1 MHHLRGLHIPR
12 SPEPDPGSPTPPD
25 PFGPAPEQPE
35 LPSRA
40 TVRGSP
46 PDDPQDEAVA
56 VTEPSLAALPI
67 AGITRRRVAV
77 IVGALL
83 AAWIVIVFA
92 RQVGEAAAASA
103 RAEAIAAENEQV
115 AAEVTRLQAEL
126 DLIQRQEYI
135 LQQARGLGFGSNAER
150 PFRLTADA
158 PPLSPN
164 APGSGALR
172 LGHDELPQSPLD
184 SWLSLLFGPGPTD

>member
-1 MHHLRGLHIPR
+1 MQHLRGPSTPP
-12 SPEPDPGSPTPPD
+12 SPEPEPGSPIPPD

-35 LPSRA
+35 LPARSS
-40 TVRGSP
+40 VRGSP
-46 PDDPQDEAVA
+46 ADDPLEDLAAQG
-56 VTEPSLAALPI
+56 EPSLAALPI

-103 RAEAIAAENEQV
+103 RAEALETENRQV
-115 AAEVTRLQAEL
+115 ALDIARLEAEL
-126 DLIQRQEYI
+126 ELIQRQEYI
-135 LQQARGLGFGSNAER
+135 VQQARGFGFGGNRER
-150 PFRLTADA
+150 PFRLSADA
-158 PPLSPN
+158 PALPAN
-164 APGSGALR
+164 APGSAAVR

>member
-1 MHHLRGLHIPR
+1 MHHVRGLHTPQ
-12 SPEPDPGSPTPPD
+12 SPQPDPGSPTPPD
-25 PFGPAPEQPE
+25 PFGPAPDQPE
-35 LPSRA
+35 LP
-40 TVRGSP
+40 VRTSIRGTR
-46 PDDPQDEAVA
+46 PDDEPEDGIAVG
-56 VTEPSLAALPI
+56 EPSLGALPI

-77 IVGALL
+77 IVGAVL

-103 RAEAIAAENEQV
+103 RAEALAAENEQV

-126 DLIQRQEYI
+126 ELIQRQEYI
-135 LQQARGLGFGSNAER
+135 LQQARGYGFGSNSER

-158 PPLSPN
+158 PPLSAN
-164 APGSGALR
+164 APGSAAVR
-172 LGHDELPQSPLD
+172 LGHNELPQTPLD